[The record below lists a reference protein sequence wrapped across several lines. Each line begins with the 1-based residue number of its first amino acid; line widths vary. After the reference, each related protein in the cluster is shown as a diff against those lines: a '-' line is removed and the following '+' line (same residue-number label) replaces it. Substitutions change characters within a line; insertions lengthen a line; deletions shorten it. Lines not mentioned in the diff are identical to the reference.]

1 MVWQNVLKNRKQ
13 TIISGSLKKTL
24 MITDGEKQLISH
36 NHKSWSIINKYNKQF
51 KQNTVLTHGA
61 LWRNI
66 TSITMDMME
75 TI

>member
-1 MVWQNVLKNRKQ
+1 
-13 TIISGSLKKTL
+13 

-36 NHKSWSIINKYNKQF
+36 NHKSWSIINKYKKQF